1 MDCAAGHSRDH
12 RPYRYARAVNDALAT
27 IIGVASLALAGW
39 VLVPVLRDRWID
51 CYHVV
56 ALGVLEGALVA
67 QAVLAIVWMAQG
79 NHPTELATFIGYLVA
94 SVLVLPLAGVL
105 SFMERTRWG
114 SIIVMAGCVVTAV
127 LMLRLYQVW
136 HG

>member
-1 MDCAAGHSRDH
+1 
-12 RPYRYARAVNDALAT
+12 VNDALAT

-39 VLVPVLRDRWID
+39 VLVPVLRNRWID
-51 CYHVV
+51 CAHVV

-67 QAVLAIVWMAQG
+67 QAVLSIVWMAQG

-94 SVLVLPLAGVL
+94 SVLVLPLAVIL
-105 SFMERTRWG
+105 SYMERTKWG

>member
-1 MDCAAGHSRDH
+1 
-12 RPYRYARAVNDALAT
+12 VNDALAT

-39 VLVPVLRDRWID
+39 VLVPVLRNRWID
-51 CYHVV
+51 CTHVV

-67 QAVLAIVWMAQG
+67 QAVLATVWMAQG
-79 NHPTELATFIGYLVA
+79 NRPSELATFIGYLVA
-94 SVLVLPLAGVL
+94 SVIILPLAVL
-105 SFMERTRWG
+105 LSYLERTRWG
-114 SIIVMAGCVVTAV
+114 SVIVMAGCVVTAV